1 MTIILLMLKVVAKE
15 EDRKERPHKNT
26 CNHGRGESKV
36 QSMCSVQS
44 HCAAKA
50 ARREGKVEVGHPR
63 RAIVGQMLQDVA
75 ENSLPEELPPLA
87 MFFTRLAKGNFG
99 FAAWENAIFDPAT
112 WTAFKRNKPI
122 RIRIAKSRL
131 PYISAIAPA
140 FTRERYQMEDSKN
153 IRDLAFRALAEYNT
167 IAHVHKKMKF
177 FGNFEAFH
185 EYYVKLRARFCA
197 SSSSI
202 RALRAERGA
211 ALARESQP
219 RASDDEMDWRAPSPE
234 NSNEAD
240 SVDYEDEEDE

>member
-1 MTIILLMLKVVAKE
+1 
-15 EDRKERPHKNT
+15 
-26 CNHGRGESKV
+26 
-36 QSMCSVQS
+36 MCSVQS